1 MALDKAISGWPAGDG
16 DGGEFIIAK
25 GGTNYKVTGNAPL
38 GPVILDAN
46 GKILSRL
53 GYEGQP
59 GGVATLDVA
68 GTVVEA
74 VTGQL
79 RSYAFSKGTTTIYS
93 TTADIGQYVLPDPRP
108 TISVEEGDVVVM
120 DFKVGVSVSP
130 DGDWAFALPA
140 YSSDGGT
147 TFVVP
152 GNSLYTSFRVG
163 APVTRFPLTG
173 RAIVEIGAG
182 VTSLVL
188 GISIGTEA
196 GGTQTVSTN
205 GYRWISAL
213 IFRGMSG

>member
-1 MALDKAISGWPAGDG
+1 MGKKISAYDPGDG

-25 GGTNYKVTGNAPL
+25 GGANYKVTGNAPM

-59 GGVATLDVA
+59 GGVATLDAA

-79 RSYAFSKGTTTIYS
+79 RSYVFARGTTTIYS

-108 TISVEEGDVVVM
+108 TISVEEGDIVVM
-120 DFKVGVSVSP
+120 DFKVGTKVAS
-130 DGDWAFALPA
+130 GEYAFAIPV
-140 YSSDGGT
+140 YSSDGGS
-147 TFVVP
+147 TFNFP
-152 GNSLYTSFRVG
+152 DGALYTSYNISATIIRV
-163 APVTRFPLTG
+163 PLTG
-173 RAIVEIGAG
+173 RAIIPVSAG
-182 VTSLVL
+182 VTSLIL
-188 GISIGTEA
+188 GISIGTES
-196 GGTQTVSTN
+196 GGTQTVYTN

-213 IFRGMSG
+213 IFRGTSG